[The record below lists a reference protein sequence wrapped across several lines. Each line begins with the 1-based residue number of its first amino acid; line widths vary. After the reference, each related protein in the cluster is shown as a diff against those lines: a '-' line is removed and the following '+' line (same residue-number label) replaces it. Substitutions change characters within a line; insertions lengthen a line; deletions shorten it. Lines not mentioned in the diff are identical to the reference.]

1 MKCVQLRAFEILL
14 DLSHLS
20 LNLSL
25 DLEEPLSPS
34 HSGVCTCTTH
44 TFYIYIYMNKQNT
57 QTLKPRTLN
66 PTTILAHKMFLM
78 HSLATQKCPKPLCP
92 RPFWL
97 KDVHDASIFVGFM
110 AGPLMLLMLIQ
121 APWQARVAVYKIS
134 ARGFS
139 STKKKSAQYK
149 KPKRTGVQGAI
160 YYT

>member
-1 MKCVQLRAFEILL
+1 
-14 DLSHLS
+14 
-20 LNLSL
+20 
-25 DLEEPLSPS
+25 
-34 HSGVCTCTTH
+34 
-44 TFYIYIYMNKQNT
+44 
-57 QTLKPRTLN
+57 
-66 PTTILAHKMFLM
+66 M

-97 KDVHDASIFVGFM
+97 KDVHDASVFVGLV

-149 KPKRTGVQGAI
+149 KPKRTGVQVQQWQAASGQDKRRPRMTGILSCMDCKNLEMSFEVCLFKGLSLGQGYEQHQGLCLLRGAPCHQI
-160 YYT
+160 FQVHV